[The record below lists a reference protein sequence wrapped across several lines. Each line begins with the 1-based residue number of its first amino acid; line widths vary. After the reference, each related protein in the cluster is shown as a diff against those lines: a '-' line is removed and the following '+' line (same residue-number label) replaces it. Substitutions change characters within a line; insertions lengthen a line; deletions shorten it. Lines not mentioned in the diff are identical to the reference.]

1 MKEKKIGKSSAKE
14 ITIREQFA
22 NIIQECPIP
31 KKDLWMNIPLFLNR
45 QIISRVLFF
54 QKVYKKILDVPGVIM
69 EFGVLWGRDLV
80 SLMNFRGIYEPY
92 NYTRKIIGFDTFEG
106 FLDLHEKDNIEKI
119 PIKKGDFSTTEGYE
133 VYLERLLQYHEGES
147 PLSHI
152 KRFEL
157 VKGDVRET
165 LPKYLEDNPETI
177 ISLAYIDVDV
187 YEPTKAILETIKP
200 YLVKGSVIGFDEL
213 NFHAFPGETIAFNE
227 VFGLNNYRLYRVPY
241 DPISCYLVFGE

>member
-1 MKEKKIGKSSAKE
+1 MKEKTIGKSSEKE
-14 ITIREQFA
+14 LTIRERFA
-22 NIIQECPIP
+22 NLIQECPIP
-31 KKDLWMNIPLFLNR
+31 KQDLWMNIPLFINR

-54 QKVYKKILDVPGVIM
+54 QEVYKKILDVPGIIM

-80 SLMNFRGIYEPY
+80 SLMNFRGIYEPF

-119 PIKKGDFSTTEGYE
+119 PIKKGDFATTEGYE
-133 VYLERLLQYHEGES
+133 EYLEELLKYHEGES

-157 VKGDVRET
+157 IKGDVGKT
-165 LPKYLEDNPETI
+165 LPLYLKDNPETI

-187 YEPTKAILETIKP
+187 YEPTKRILELIKP
-200 YLVKGSVIGFDEL
+200 RLVKGSVIGFDEL
-213 NFHAFPGETIAFNE
+213 NFSAFPGETIAFNE

-241 DPISCYLVFGE
+241 DPISSYLVWGE